1 MQGIEE
7 QEPTV
12 RIRSLK
18 KDRVNFVLE
27 NVNLAYVHSKALC
40 NRRSQSYI
48 RFANSLRRVV
58 MADIPTVGGYALG
71 YFRIDLQ

>member
-18 KDRVNFVLE
+18 RDRVNFVLE
-27 NVNLAYVHSKALC
+27 NVNLAYVSNVYL
-40 NRRSQSYI
+40 
-48 RFANSLRRVV
+48 SLGRV
-58 MADIPTVGGYALG
+58 
-71 YFRIDLQ
+71 